1 MNRLVL
7 AAALAAGALVLA
19 PRGEAAPIVHD
30 TVGEFSAISFVGGT
44 GHNPADPN
52 RGLITNMFDTDPTG
66 TFLSLGRGGTLTLVI
81 DPVTNRITSALT
93 IERTNARSNHQERVD
108 VFLGV
113 NGGSFV
119 QIGALLNSEL
129 GGGGVIDSGAVAD
142 LSASPTGSGQ
152 TARTVYQITNIVGD
166 FNTIR
171 FVDVSNDNSGDGF
184 DIATLSVT
192 STPIGAGPSEVAVP
206 GPSALALLGAGLMG
220 LGLARRRRAG

>member
-7 AAALAAGALVLA
+7 AAALAASALVLA

-30 TVGEFSAISFVGGT
+30 TIQEFSSITFVGGT
-44 GHNPADPN
+44 GFPSGDPN
-52 RGLITNMFDTDPTG
+52 RSLIANMFDSSATS
-66 TFLSLGRGGTLTLVI
+66 TFLSLGRGGTLTVVI

-93 IERTNARSNHQERVD
+93 IERTNGGSQDQERVD

-113 NGGSFV
+113 GGANFV
-119 QIGALLNSEL
+119 QIGTLLNNNL
-129 GGGGVIDSGAVAD
+129 GGGVIDSGAVAD
-142 LSASPTGSGQ
+142 LSADALGSGT
-152 TARTVYQITNIVGD
+152 TARTRYRITNIVGD

-171 FVDVSNDNSGDGF
+171 FVDASHTNSSDGF

-192 STPIGAGPSEVAVP
+192 SNTIGGGPSQVPVP
-206 GPSALALLGAGLMG
+206 GPSALVLLGAGLIG